1 MSITFTLNNGSTRT
15 LGKESK
21 NIRDVIHD
29 DTKAETPT
37 TMVTDYTAKLFAEA
51 GFTRK
56 PTFDEYKAMPRAVC
70 QSDVVTKAEEI
81 HRVEYLIDKSWY
93 EKERKYPA

>member
-1 MSITFTLNNGSTRT
+1 MSITFTLNNGSTLT

-21 NIRDVIHD
+21 NIRVVIHD

-70 QSDVVTKAEEI
+70 QSDILIRTEFCCVGELVEKAWQAMKM
-81 HRVEYLIDKSWY
+81 HR
-93 EKERKYPA
+93 PA